1 MFSKLLDKIE
11 EKKELKKI
19 EKEAYENEKPKADA
33 IAYAEK
39 VNEARQQGLDK
50 ANRVKS
56 SGSSSILEKIQN
68 YNEKMNVGK
77 EPSITGSKKVELFKL
92 G

>member
-1 MFSKLLDKIE
+1 MFLKLLDKIE

-19 EKEAYENEKPKADA
+19 EKEAYDNEKPKSDA

-39 VNEARQQGLDK
+39 VDKARQKGLDK

-56 SGSSSILEKIQN
+56 GGSSSMLENIKN
-68 YNEKMNVGK
+68 YNEKMNDGK
-77 EPSITGSKKVELFKL
+77 ETSSKGSKKVELFKL